1 MKPQHFFCYLAAVAV
16 LFTACKKSDDN
27 GQPTQP
33 VEKEIFSGYAQ
44 KGPFINGSAVTI
56 SELKGNLDQTG
67 KTYSTTISDNLGS
80 FEQKN
85 IELISQ
91 YVELKVDGYY
101 FNEIS
106 GKTSGAPIAL
116 YALTDIKDITS
127 ANVNVLTHLEKS
139 RVEYLVKRGT
149 NFTSAKQQAQ
159 KEVLAIFGFE
169 PSETTS
175 ETLDLTADAKLLAIS
190 SILQGY
196 LSVGDMME
204 LMANIITDI
213 KEDGKLDNMVLG
225 SKLINNANAINISIS
240 AIRENLTE
248 KYAELGINITV
259 PDFESY
265 VESFINS
272 GLYQPTSF
280 ITYPATG
287 LYGVNILSDD
297 VTEIEVPSP
306 GPGVHFTCSMRAD
319 VPLGLSLVIILK
331 SEDAEWFYEM
341 MPNAPINWTIGEYY
355 SNPQHQKFTVTESGK
370 MSDLNFGVFTTP
382 SNITIEYYENGDTTP
397 TKTKLLYFKE

>member
-1 MKPQHFFCYLAAVAV
+1 

-44 KGPFINGSAVTI
+44 KGPFINGSSVTI

-106 GKTSGAPIAL
+106 GETSGAPITL

-149 NFTSAKQQAQ
+149 NFSSAKQQAQ

-297 VTEIEVPSP
+297 VTEVQLTNNGPGAPRFIGSMKADVPTGLSLTIVLSGGTWGYSTSP
-306 GPGVHFTCSMRAD
+306 GPS
-319 VPLGLSLVIILK
+319 
-331 SEDAEWFYEM
+331 
-341 MPNAPINWTIGEYY
+341 NWTVSAYDNNTQ
-355 SNPQHQKFTVTESGK
+355 SQKFTVTESGK
-370 MSDLNFGVFTTP
+370 ISDLELAFLSTP
-382 SNITIEYYENGDTTP
+382 PYITIEYYENGDTTP